1 MAKAVSPTPPRVPKA
16 KKAAMAAKPRVAKS
30 PQPPVTAAV
39 EPAPDP
45 LARLAPRLDDLEAK
59 ITSSLSALNSELQ
72 AHKGA
77 ASAAHPDGQA
87 PADTFLPIVADLIR
101 RNLMEHLT
109 PVTAALKRI
118 EERIGFIGDRLKHS
132 AGGPERQKPWRHD
145 QPRHPRPP
153 RPHPAPRPGQ
163 GQPWTPPSAASVQGH
178 FAPRPFRGGEE
189 RPASEEEEE

>member
-1 MAKAVSPTPPRVPKA
+1 
-16 KKAAMAAKPRVAKS
+16 MAAKPRVAKS

-45 LARLAPRLDDLEAK
+45 LARLAPRLDDLEEK
-59 ITSSLSALNSELQ
+59 ITNSLSTLNSELQ
-72 AHKGA
+72 ALKSA

-118 EERIGFIGDRLKHS
+118 EERIGFIGNRLKHP

-153 RPHPAPRPGQ
+153 RPHPAPPRPGQ